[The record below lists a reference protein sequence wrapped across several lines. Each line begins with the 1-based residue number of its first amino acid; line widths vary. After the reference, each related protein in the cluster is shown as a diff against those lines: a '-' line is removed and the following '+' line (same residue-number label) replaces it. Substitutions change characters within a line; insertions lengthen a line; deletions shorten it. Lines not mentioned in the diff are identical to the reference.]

1 MDNEERNSYVKNEIT
16 KALLEL
22 LKEKDLKDIKI
33 NEMTTMAQVGKVGS

>member
-22 LKEKDLKDIKI
+22 LKENLTLDKCW
-33 NEMTTMAQVGKVGS
+33 